1 MMALPWGVPVAEC
14 HYSTTRVILMAK
26 NSNHMVG
33 VWRIS
38 IYIQINHAIRVDC
51 SETPTTKNS
60 FGGVLY
66 WGEKMTIIIKDFF
79 NLDFGV
85 VSNDL
90 VADVHSLL
98 TYKSTDIRKYMR
110 RIRKILNDIQ
120 KKLPPELLKYQSHVE
135 RNVMYHVMF
144 RFDNFVS
151 PMTNLTNN
159 VLMQILVSATDLSH
173 KSTRKSDKENFKK
186 ITEIVAPMWRKRM
199 GII

>member
-1 MMALPWGVPVAEC
+1 
-14 HYSTTRVILMAK
+14 
-26 NSNHMVG
+26 
-33 VWRIS
+33 
-38 IYIQINHAIRVDC
+38 
-51 SETPTTKNS
+51 
-60 FGGVLY
+60 
-66 WGEKMTIIIKDFF
+66 MTIIIKDFF

-98 TYKSTDIRKYMR
+98 TYKSTDIRKHMR
-110 RIRKILNDIQ
+110 HIRKILNDIQ

-135 RNVMYHVMF
+135 RNVMYNVMF

-151 PMTNLTNN
+151 PMTNLTNSI
-159 VLMQILVSATDLSH
+159 LMQILVSATDLSN

-199 GII
+199 GMI

>member
-1 MMALPWGVPVAEC
+1 
-14 HYSTTRVILMAK
+14 
-26 NSNHMVG
+26 
-33 VWRIS
+33 
-38 IYIQINHAIRVDC
+38 
-51 SETPTTKNS
+51 
-60 FGGVLY
+60 
-66 WGEKMTIIIKDFF
+66 MTIIIKDFF

-110 RIRKILNDIQ
+110 HIRKILNDIQ

-159 VLMQILVSATDLSH
+159 ILMQILVSATDLSN